1 MTLQKTLISVTLI
14 VAVGAGIYEAFQ
26 ASRLRNQVQ
35 TVQQQQIEQLEQL
48 AHERDDA
55 TNQLAALRNENER
68 LKRNT
73 GELLKLR
80 GEVGVLRRQQREIEG
95 TARATQSD
103 RSGLIGQTASVI
115 TAPPAGPPPFQ
126 LQLVLDQP
134 GEDSEVVTNNSVNAG
149 EATLN
154 VRKTPLLDHTAISS
168 VTVTTSASGTPQIEV
183 ELSQAAREQFAQITK
198 ENINKRLAIVV
209 DGKLQSAPVIKSE
222 ISGGKLQ
229 ISGSFTEDE
238 ARELA
243 TKINEGIS
251 NP

>member
-1 MTLQKTLISVTLI
+1 
-14 VAVGAGIYEAFQ
+14 
-26 ASRLRNQVQ
+26 
-35 TVQQQQIEQLEQL
+35 
-48 AHERDDA
+48 
-55 TNQLAALRNENER
+55 
-68 LKRNT
+68 
-73 GELLKLR
+73 LLKLR
-80 GEVGVLRRQQREIEG
+80 GEVGVLRRQQREIER

-103 RSGLIGQTASVI
+103 RSGLIGQAASVI
-115 TAPPAGPPPFQ
+115 TAPPNGPPPFQ

-154 VRKTPLLDHTAISS
+154 VRKTPLLDHTAIRS

-183 ELSQAAREQFAQITK
+183 ELSQAAREQFTQITK

-243 TKINEGIS
+243 AKINEGIS